1 MMTGG
6 TDKAPLDVIII
17 AQNEEANIKHCV
29 SSVVGWAK
37 QVFVADAFSTDRT
50 AEIARACG
58 AQVYQHEFVDWAAQ
72 RNWALA
78 DLPLNEDWVF
88 FLDADEFVTPAFKQA
103 LAAKLNC
110 THSPNL
116 AGISVRYVLY
126 FLGRELKHAY
136 AHPAIVRV
144 IRRGRAHWIGY
155 GAREYGVLDG
165 DLAQVEESIS
175 HLDRRGI
182 SHWIQ
187 KQNQNATRDATVL
200 LGAQNPLSPKSP
212 HQQVD
217 RARRLWLQ
225 QAVYNRLPLYVRPFI
240 YFLYRYIIRL
250 GFLDGKAGFIYCF
263 LHGLWYPLLIA
274 AKVDEMRSEN
284 ERR

>member
-1 MMTGG
+1 MTGR
-6 TDKAPLDVIII
+6 TDKAPLDVVII
-17 AQNEEANIKHCV
+17 AQNEEANIEHSI
-29 SSVVGWAK
+29 SSVIGWAR
-37 QVFVADAFSTDRT
+37 QVFVVDAFSTDRT

-78 DLPLNEDWVF
+78 NLPLIEDWTF
-88 FLDADEFVTPAFKQA
+88 FLDADEIVTPAFKQA
-103 LAAKLNC
+103 LTAKLNC
-110 THSPNL
+110 TDSMGL
-116 AGISVRYVLY
+116 AGISVRFILH
-126 FLGRELKHAY
+126 FLEKELKHAY
-136 AHPAIVRV
+136 GHPPIIRIV
-144 IRRGRAHWIGY
+144 RRGRARWVGF
-155 GAREYGVLDG
+155 GAREYCVLDG
-165 DLAQVEESIS
+165 DLAQIEIQLL
-175 HLDRRGI
+175 HRDRRGI

-187 KQNQNATRDATVL
+187 KQNQNATRDAIIL
-200 LGAQNPLSPKSP
+200 LGAQNPPSLNSP
-212 HQQVD
+212 QQKVD

-263 LHGLWYPLLIA
+263 LHGFWYPLLIA
-274 AKVDEMRSEN
+274 AKVDEMRLED